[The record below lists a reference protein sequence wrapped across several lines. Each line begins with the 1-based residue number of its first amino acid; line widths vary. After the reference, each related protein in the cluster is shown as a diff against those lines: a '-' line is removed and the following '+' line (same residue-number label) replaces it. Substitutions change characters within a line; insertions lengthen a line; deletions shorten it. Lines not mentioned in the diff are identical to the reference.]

1 MDDVVSAR
9 QKWWS
14 FAVERPNFRR
24 LWCAQSISVFGSQ
37 ITLIAFPLIAIS
49 LLHAS
54 VSEVGILSAL
64 ERAPFLVFGLVAGV
78 LVDRWRPR
86 TVLIVTDWIRAVLL
100 GLIPV
105 AAFSDALTIEW
116 LFFIAFAVGS
126 CTVFFDIAYQSV
138 LTSLVEPGDLLTA
151 NRWLETSRSVA
162 EMSGPGV
169 AAGLLKVVSVPVS
182 IAVDAL
188 SFVFSALFVHSTR
201 PTEPVP
207 RAPRD
212 SSLWSDFKAGLRFVR
227 ETSFLR
233 WNAVI
238 GATWNLLYQALLAV
252 FFVYLARELRLSA
265 TNIAIVVLAGSVG
278 AVLGVLVM
286 GTVNRWCGLGRGI
299 VLSMCS
305 AGAGGI
311 LLVAADGSSLLAIVV
326 VASGFMLINASQP
339 LFNVN
344 VISIRQMITPDH
356 LMGRTTAAIR
366 FLVWGTLPVGA
377 LVGGFLGEA
386 FGTRSTIAVLGG
398 GYLIPAL
405 MTMISPLRRIQ
416 DISDVGIEKS
426 KQTASKEC

>member
-1 MDDVVSAR
+1 MSAR

-54 VSEVGILSAL
+54 VSEVGVLSAL
-64 ERAPFLVFGLVAGV
+64 ERAPFMVFGLVAGV

-86 TVLIVTDWIRAVLL
+86 TVLIVTDWIRAALL
-100 GLIPV
+100 GLIPI
-105 AAFSDALTIEW
+105 ASFSDSLTIEW
-116 LFFIAFAVGS
+116 LFVIAFAVGS

-138 LTSLVEPGDLLTA
+138 LTSVVEPGDLLTA

-169 AAGLLKVVSVPVS
+169 AAALLKVVSVPVS
-182 IAVDAL
+182 IAADAL
-188 SFVFSALFVHSTR
+188 SFALSALFVHGTR
-201 PTEPVP
+201 TAEPAP
-207 RAPRD
+207 SAPRE
-212 SSLWSDFKAGLRFVR
+212 SSLWSDFKAGLRFIR
-227 ETSFLR
+227 DTGFLR
-233 WNAVI
+233 WNALI

-252 FFVYLARELRLSA
+252 FFVYLARDLGLSA
-265 TNIAIVVLAGSVG
+265 ATVAVVVLAGSVG
-278 AVLGVLVM
+278 AVIGVLTM
-286 GTVNRWCGLGRGI
+286 GAVNRWCGLGRGI
-299 VLSMCS
+299 LLSMCS

-311 LLVAADGSSLLAIVV
+311 LLVTADGSSLLAVVV

-344 VISIRQMITPDH
+344 VISIRQVITPEH

-366 FLVWGTLPVGA
+366 FLVWGTLPLGA

-386 FGTRSTIAVLGG
+386 IGTRPTIAVIGG
-398 GYLIPAL
+398 GYLIPAA
-405 MTMISPLRRIQ
+405 MTLISPIRRIRQ
-416 DISDVGIEKS
+416 ISDVGAENR